1 MFAKKNSTPLYVKS
15 VIFFCVHQ
23 YPLFFMKCETDGGTD
38 KNGHNDVF
46 EKPMMFS
53 VCESIK
59 TKRIWTDFKK
69 GKLFNLLNFHIQL
82 HGV

>member
-15 VIFFCVHQ
+15 VILFFLHQ
-23 YPLFFMKCETDGGTD
+23 YPLFFMKWETDGGMD
-38 KNGHNDVF
+38 KKRTTTTHDVF

-69 GKLFNLLNFHIQL
+69 GNYSIC
-82 HGV
+82 